1 MAEKKSV
8 NVAKRATIIG
18 VSIFWII
25 TIILGL
31 IAILIK
37 PAAQNL
43 TANSN
48 TTTPELARAM
58 TYGQFEGDFEQT
70 TDANTGEV
78 IAGVEFSAFFL
89 RDPPFSCET

>member
-1 MAEKKSV
+1 MAEKKTK

-37 PAAQNL
+37 PAVQNL

-48 TTTPELARAM
+48 PTTPELASAM
-58 TYGQFEGDFEQT
+58 TYGQF
-70 TDANTGEV
+70 
-78 IAGVEFSAFFL
+78 
-89 RDPPFSCET
+89 